1 MLAKAKVRLQE
12 GKAAVVTIW
21 LLWLLEDMLGMVKI
35 WDIILEVIIIWSVTS
50 E

>member
-1 MLAKAKVRLQE
+1 MLAKARLRLE
-12 GKAAVVTIW
+12 ESKAGIITIW

-35 WDIILEVIIIWSVTS
+35 WDIVLEVIMVWSDIS